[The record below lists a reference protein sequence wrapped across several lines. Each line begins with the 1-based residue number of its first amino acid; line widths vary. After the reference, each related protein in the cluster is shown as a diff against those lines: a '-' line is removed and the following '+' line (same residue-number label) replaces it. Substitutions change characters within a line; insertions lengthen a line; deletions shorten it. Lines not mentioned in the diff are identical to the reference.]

1 MIVRRHW
8 QLYILR
14 LEKGKWYVG
23 ITTQPVEKRFLQHK
37 KGFAGARWTKK
48 YKPLQIHDVKDL
60 GICDIERAQ
69 KFEGKVTRKYMEQY
83 GDNNVRGG
91 DLTDVDE
98 YVRRFGY
105 FVTKEGWDDIKH
117 IAVMTFLLV
126 AMSGYILW
134 SNYFGGKC

>member
-1 MIVRRHW
+1 MLGH
-8 QLYILR
+8 
-14 LEKGKWYVG
+14 
-23 ITTQPVEKRFLQHK
+23 
-37 KGFAGARWTKK
+37 AGQKK